1 MSANVSVFLHIRRI
15 HPREAWLRA
24 SRHGQR
30 AQHEWMEDQNWK
42 RALDKW
48 RAVAAI
54 RHGAAYGSVSAS
66 DFAAVLASVFQVCL
80 GRSASASPNLICC
93 ALSPLSLSGRTNR
106 GGNRGNDHSA
116 QTRGNVRGEGAAR
129 RRPGSGRGGGA
140 GRGQTTGKWK
150 GAAREGK
157 AMGRENNNGGAA
169 PAAGQGKRAMPANLG
184 VGPENSFCQAKHRQD
199 NGKCIYTGAKYS

>member
-1 MSANVSVFLHIRRI
+1 
-15 HPREAWLRA
+15 
-24 SRHGQR
+24 
-30 AQHEWMEDQNWK
+30 MEDQNWK
-42 RALDKW
+42 RALDKR

-66 DFAAVLASVFQVCL
+66 VFAAVLASVFA
-80 GRSASASPNLICC
+80 SASASVVL
-93 ALSPLSLSGRTNR
+93 
-106 GGNRGNDHSA
+106 
-116 QTRGNVRGEGAAR
+116 GADDR
-129 RRPGSGRGGGA
+129 QVEGGG
-140 GRGQTTGKWK
+140 K
-150 GAAREGK
+150 GG

>member
-1 MSANVSVFLHIRRI
+1 MGGIGATTTAHRQGEMFG
-15 HPREAWLRA
+15 A
-24 SRHGQR
+24 R
-30 AQHEWMEDQNWK
+30 AQHDD
-42 RALDKW
+42 AL
-48 RAVAAI
+48 
-54 RHGAAYGSVSAS
+54 GA
-66 DFAAVLASVFQVCL
+66 
-80 GRSASASPNLICC
+80 
-93 ALSPLSLSGRTNR
+93 
-106 GGNRGNDHSA
+106 GG
-116 QTRGNVRGEGAAR
+116 
-129 RRPGSGRGGGA
+129 GGGA

>member
-1 MSANVSVFLHIRRI
+1 MRANVSVFLHVRRI
-15 HPREAWLRA
+15 HPRKAWLRA

-129 RRPGSGRGGGA
+129 RRPGSGRGRGGGMGADDRQVEGGGKGGEGNGA
-140 GRGQTTGKWK
+140 GKQQRGSSTRGWARKESYAGEPRGWAGK
-150 GAAREGK
+150 
-157 AMGRENNNGGAA
+157 
-169 PAAGQGKRAMPANLG
+169 
-184 VGPENSFCQAKHRQD
+184 
-199 NGKCIYTGAKYS
+199 

>member
-15 HPREAWLRA
+15 HPRKAWLRA

-150 GAAREGK
+150 GAAREGQWGGK
-157 AMGRENNNGGAA
+157 TTTGEQHPRLGKERELC
-169 PAAGQGKRAMPANLG
+169 R
-184 VGPENSFCQAKHRQD
+184 R
-199 NGKCIYTGAKYS
+199 T